1 MQPTD
6 PRLFALRD
14 ALAGQALRGSGGV
27 VYHLRERIGEG
38 GQGWVFRATWDDPEG
53 FTVIVKVLRPDA
65 VSPEALARFQREA
78 EVLRMLGQQAR
89 PNPHIVRFYD
99 HATASILP
107 AGARV
112 AIKLPFT
119 VLEYVHGPTLEQVL
133 EQNGHGLPLDRA
145 RRILRQVVL
154 ALEHVHAQK
163 VVHRDL
169 KPSNILLA
177 AEAGGEVAKVTDFG
191 LVKLVDVSLQRT
203 TALAGASLGY
213 APPEQYEQGNQR
225 VSPRT
230 DVFSLAAIVYEILT
244 GRSAFPYKHGE
255 NPLLAVTRILNG
267 PRPQLALA
275 RDALPPEL
283 QQRPDLV
290 DQLDAQIVRGTAPD
304 PADRQDSVTELWAAI
319 EPVFRA
325 IGELRRSYT
334 PAPRSSTPS
343 NAGAPLAAPL
353 PRDTQPTLDRSYG
366 STPMPGSGD
375 AAQPVIL
382 SARGASSAA
391 PPFNPHDTVSS
402 RGPSEAMSANPAA
415 WRWKVSARSI
425 HPGAV
430 RAASFVPSGE
440 TAMAIGPS
448 GLARFEGQTW
458 SAVALPH
465 SVDVR
470 LLRGIVCCATG
481 DVVVYGDRA
490 TAVRLSAS
498 GKHETWSVPDRD
510 ITFHGSLVEEGG
522 TTTLVGERPV
532 RQSMTTSP
540 WGTMGTVAQ
549 VVDGRL
555 TLLSD
560 SPKCARLR
568 AATRLRG
575 GTLLACGDWGALVRL
590 ELGVVE
596 HVGNV
601 CAGHLTSIAP
611 LADGGAVTVGAGGHA
626 LSVSPRLDAQL
637 EAVQTTRDI
646 LSLTIG
652 DDGAAWAGAAQSR
665 LLRRSKG
672 SWLRMSG
679 DVGVTAAVVAVW
691 ASAGIVRAI
700 CDDGAV
706 IEGTLA

>member
-38 GQGWVFRATWDDPEG
+38 GQGWVFRASWDDPDG

-65 VSPEALARFQREA
+65 VTPEALARFQREA

-99 HATASILP
+99 HATASIVP
-107 AGARV
+107 AGSRDP
-112 AIKLPFT
+112 IKLPFT

-133 EQNGHGLPLDRA
+133 EQNGQGLPLDRA

-244 GRSAFPYKHGE
+244 GRSAFPYKQGE

-267 PRPQLALA
+267 PRPQLS

-290 DQLDAQIVRGTAPD
+290 DKLDAQIVRGTAPD
-304 PADRQDSVTELWAAI
+304 PMDRHESVTELWAAI

-325 IGELRRSYT
+325 LGESRRSYT
-334 PAPRSSTPS
+334 PSPVGAASRAPS
-343 NAGAPLAAPL
+343 NAAPL
-353 PRDTQPTLDRSYG
+353 PRDTQPTLDRPYG
-366 STPMPGSGD
+366 STPMPGSSDPPQVVVSSGR
-375 AAQPVIL
+375 V
-382 SARGASSAA
+382 SGAV
-391 PPFNPHDTVSS
+391 PFNPHDTVSS
-402 RGPSEAMSANPAA
+402 QGPSEAMSANPAA
-415 WRWKVSARSI
+415 WRWKLAARSLRA
-425 HPGAV
+425 GSV
-430 RAASFVPSGE
+430 RAASFTTGGE
-440 TAMAIGPS
+440 IAIAIGPN
-448 GLARFEGQTW
+448 GLARLEGQTW
-458 SAVALPH
+458 SSVALPS
-465 SVDVR
+465 SVDAR
-470 LLRGIVCCATG
+470 LLRGIVSTKGG
-481 DVVVYGDRA
+481 DIVLFGDRA
-490 TAVRLSAS
+490 TAVRLSTKGTLES
-498 GKHETWSVPDRD
+498 WGVPDRE
-510 ITFHGSLVEEGG
+510 ITFHGAFHEEGG
-522 TTTLVGERPV
+522 ATTLVGERPV
-532 RQSMTTSP
+532 RQTITTSP

-549 VVDGRL
+549 IVDGRL

-626 LSVSPRLDAQL
+626 LSVSSRFDAQL

-652 DDGAAWAGAAQSR
+652 EDGAAWAGAAQSR
-665 LLRRSKG
+665 LLRRSNG

-679 DVGVTAAVVAVW
+679 DVGVTAGVVAVW
-691 ASAGIVRAI
+691 ATARVVRAI

-706 IEGTLA
+706 IEGMLA